1 MKLVEQKPIGW
12 MFYCPGCRCNHY
24 FDSRWTFNGNE
35 ESPTFQPSLLL
46 TTGWAPKRRINI
58 PGEYIA
64 IPSEMLPD
72 YKEETIEMEEAKKLL
87 NFETYQELSK
97 IINEFFD
104 KQPPHV
110 CHSFVTDGKIR
121 FLSDCTHDLAD
132 QTVPMEDL
140 YG

>member
-1 MKLVEQKPIGW
+1 MKLVELKTIGW

-35 ESPTFQPSLLL
+35 ECPTFHPSLHC
-46 TTGWAPKRRINI
+46 TTGWAPKERITVSDTMSI
-58 PGEYIA
+58 PR
-64 IPSEMLPD
+64 EMLPD
-72 YKEETIEMEEAKKLL
+72 HVGDTISMSDLKHALHCETREEI
-87 NFETYQELSK
+87 SK
-97 IINEFFD
+97 IVNDFFE